1 MACCFWRAMR
11 IVVVMAWGGQG
22 RKDAK
27 REVLPVSCRK
37 AELAALTGAAGPA
50 ALAHQTQGGGEG
62 RATGWAPLR
71 PCTHLAVSLFLVLS
85 LWIPGSG
92 QIAVAKPGELCVFC
106 TTSAGPLAWAPSL
119 LAMLV
124 LWPCLQLQRG
134 RCGPKFQT
142 DQIKRL

>member
-22 RKDAK
+22 RKGAK
-27 REVLPVSCRK
+27 RGTPSFLQET
-37 AELAALTGAAGPA
+37 ELAALTGAAGPA
-50 ALAHQTQGGGEG
+50 ALAHLTQGGGEG

-106 TTSAGPLAWAPSL
+106 TTSAVPLAWAPSL

-124 LWPCLQLQRG
+124 FWLCLQLQRG

-142 DQIKRL
+142 DQIKGL